1 MSLIVVNGTS
11 LVVSGR
17 ILKIGAIEDEY
28 WLERSSVG
36 DPDQVIRNIR
46 DSRAKIDLFTFSQ
59 KLPETAP
66 KYPYYMEWDNVAA
79 LSIKTYDYW
88 WNSQVN
94 DKTRNMVRKAK
105 KKGVEV
111 RITDFND
118 ALVKGITSI
127 YNETPIRQGRRFWH
141 YGKDIDRVKSEN
153 STFSERRDFIGA
165 YLGDQLIGFIKLV
178 YTDEVAGMMQILSMI
193 KDRDKATNNA
203 LLAKAVEIC
212 AEKGIRYLT
221 YAKFTYG
228 KKGTDPVA
236 EFKHHNG
243 FEKIEIPKYYVPL
256 SARGRVMLRLGLH
269 RELTE
274 LLPQGFSSSLRKIRT
289 DWYLRKVTRQPESPR

>member
-111 RITDFND
+111 RMTDFND
-118 ALVKGITSI
+118 ALVKGIASI
-127 YNETPIRQGRRFWH
+127 YNETPSDKEG
-141 YGKDIDRVKSEN
+141 
-153 STFSERRDFIGA
+153 
-165 YLGDQLIGFIKLV
+165 GF
-178 YTDEVAGMMQILSMI
+178 
-193 KDRDKATNNA
+193 
-203 LLAKAVEIC
+203 
-212 AEKGIRYLT
+212 
-221 YAKFTYG
+221 
-228 KKGTDPVA
+228 GTM
-236 EFKHHNG
+236 
-243 FEKIEIPKYYVPL
+243 
-256 SARGRVMLRLGLH
+256 AR
-269 RELTE
+269 T
-274 LLPQGFSSSLRKIRT
+274 
-289 DWYLRKVTRQPESPR
+289 

>member
-1 MSLIVVNGTS
+1 MSIIVVNGTS
-11 LVVSGR
+11 LVVTGR
-17 ILKIGAIEDEY
+17 ILKMGAIEDEY
-28 WLERSSVG
+28 WLERISVG
-36 DPDQVIRNIR
+36 DPEEVLRNIR
-46 DSRAKIDLFTFSQ
+46 YPRTKIDLFTFSQ

-79 LSIKTYDYW
+79 LSIKTYEHW

-111 RITDFND
+111 RIADFDD
-118 ALVKGITSI
+118 ALVEGITGI

-141 YGKDIDRVKSEN
+141 YGKGIDQVRSEN
-153 STFSERRDFIGA
+153 ATFSERRDFIGA
-165 YLGDQLIGFIKLV
+165 YVGGQLIGFIKLV
-178 YTDEVAGMMQILSMI
+178 YMDEVAGMMQILSII
-193 KDRDKATNNA
+193 KDRDKEINNA
-203 LLAKAVEIC
+203 LLAKAVEVC
-212 AEKGIRYLT
+212 AEKGIKYLT

-228 KKGTDPVA
+228 KKGRDPVA

-256 SARGRVMLRLGLH
+256 TARGRVSLKIGLH
-269 RELTE
+269 REFSE
-274 LLPQGFSSSLRKIRT
+274 MLPEGLSSSLRKLRT
-289 DWYLRKVTRQPESPR
+289 DWYLRKISRQLEPNS